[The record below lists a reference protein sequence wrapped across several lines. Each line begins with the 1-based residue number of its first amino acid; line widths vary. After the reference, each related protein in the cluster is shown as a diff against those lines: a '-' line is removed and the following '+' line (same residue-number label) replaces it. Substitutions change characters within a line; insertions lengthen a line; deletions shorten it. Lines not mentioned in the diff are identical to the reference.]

1 MPGLEWPER
10 RTNGCLRGR
19 VLLARDHGGPS
30 AGRARPSRADASRL
44 WTTRQPH
51 PSHRLHPGTFRRP
64 GPVPVRGP
72 IGCGGPHS
80 EYAGRG
86 PIRPHCGSRSVRAG
100 GELRVVTRSTP
111 TTSRASPTPRG
122 TRPDS
127 TAQRHPTTLSPLK
140 ASTTSPTSCTPQ
152 GDLDGARTC
161 TRAPFRSARPPGTRL
176 PRHCEKSR
184 ESCGG
189 GGGAGESR
197 VAV

>member
-111 TTSRASPTPRG
+111 TTSRASPTPPRHE
-122 TRPDS
+122 TRFDRTAAPDHPL
-127 TAQRHPTTLSPLK
+127 TAQGFNNLANVLHAPRRPRRCPHLHERALSIREATWDPTT
-140 ASTTSPTSCTPQ
+140 PTP
-152 GDLDGARTC
+152 
-161 TRAPFRSARPPGTRL
+161 
-176 PRHCEKSR
+176 
-184 ESCGG
+184 
-189 GGGAGESR
+189 
-197 VAV
+197 